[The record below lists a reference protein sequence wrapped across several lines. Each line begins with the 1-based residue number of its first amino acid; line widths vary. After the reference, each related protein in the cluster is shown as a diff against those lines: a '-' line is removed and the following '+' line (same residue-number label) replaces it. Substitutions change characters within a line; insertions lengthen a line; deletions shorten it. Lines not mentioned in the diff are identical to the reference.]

1 MALRGALFRSGR
13 SLIHRQSQNEEA
25 VLNQPH
31 LLPAEKRSPIVE
43 LYPVV
48 DSGNVEPEA
57 FPAYFRF

>member
-31 LLPAEKRSPIVE
+31 LLPAEKRSPVSV
-43 LYPVV
+43 L
-48 DSGNVEPEA
+48 
-57 FPAYFRF
+57 FRFYFNAKIVIDGFQIG